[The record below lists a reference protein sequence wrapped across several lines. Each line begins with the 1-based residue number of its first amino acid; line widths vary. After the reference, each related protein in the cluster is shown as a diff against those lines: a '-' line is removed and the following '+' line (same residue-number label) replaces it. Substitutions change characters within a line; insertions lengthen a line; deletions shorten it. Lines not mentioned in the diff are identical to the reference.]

1 MNFPLDIP
9 TCRVLIIFG
18 PNNCVGRN
26 EWQIKRQGWPR
37 RGSEDQVRDARQQGQ
52 ARRPRQCMRHRMRMW
67 RMPRARGRWQRLMY
81 VSCVYHVIMCVC
93 NDVCTYHD
101 IVCPRLVDS
110 FDYCARAYMLTH
122 TVFTN
127 TTCEEK
133 KPQVHRRN
141 QGPVAVR
148 IQLQASQPLARR
160 PLLVSVATG
169 NQAREYTPGPRAGNA
184 TSDRACKFTAQLR
197 ASAAGGWVYIYAPWP
212 AGPPHAHRKF
222 ACLWTVCVHYQMNST
237 VAIWACS
244 LRLAP

>member
-1 MNFPLDIP
+1 MEEQKA
-9 TCRVLIIFG
+9 RMV
-18 PNNCVGRN
+18 
-26 EWQIKRQGWPR
+26 EARQ
-37 RGSEDQVRDARQQGQ
+37 RGSSEGCDAAGEGEEAAAVCEASREDGEDAESKGQ
-52 ARRPRQCMRHRMRMW
+52 AANAHVRIMC
-67 RMPRARGRWQRLMY
+67 
-81 VSCVYHVIMCVC
+81 VSCVYLC
-93 NDVCTYHD
+93 NDVCTYHM
-101 IVCPRLVDS
+101 CPRLVDS

-169 NQAREYTPGPRAGNA
+169 NEAREYTPGPRAGNA

-197 ASAAGGWVYIYAPWP
+197 AGAAGGWPWVYAP
-212 AGPPHAHRKF
+212 AGPPHVHRKF
-222 ACLWTVCVHYQMNST
+222 ACLWSVCVHYQMNST

-244 LRLAP
+244 LQLAP

>member
-1 MNFPLDIP
+1 M
-9 TCRVLIIFG
+9 
-18 PNNCVGRN
+18 CV
-26 EWQIKRQGWPR
+26 
-37 RGSEDQVRDARQQGQ
+37 S
-52 ARRPRQCMRHRMRMW
+52 C
-67 RMPRARGRWQRLMY
+67 
-81 VSCVYHVIMCVC
+81 VSCVYLC
-93 NDVCTYHD
+93 NDVCTYHM
-101 IVCPRLVDS
+101 CPRLVDS

-169 NQAREYTPGPRAGNA
+169 NQARECTPGPRAGNA

-197 ASAAGGWVYIYAPWP
+197 AGAAGGWRLALGIRTSWP
-212 AGPPHAHRKF
+212 AACPPQIRVF
-222 ACLWTVCVHYQMNST
+222 VDCL
-237 VAIWACS
+237 CS
-244 LRLAP
+244 LSDEFNSSHLGMPTTIGTPSHHRAYLGVGGALLLVNMECSSMRAKDGHLSRDGGTCRRQF